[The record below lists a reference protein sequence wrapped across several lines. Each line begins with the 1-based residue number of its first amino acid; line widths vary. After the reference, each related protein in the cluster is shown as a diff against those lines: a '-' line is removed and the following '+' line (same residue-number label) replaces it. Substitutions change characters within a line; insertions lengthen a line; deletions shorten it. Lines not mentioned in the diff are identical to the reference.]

1 MLRCVILPYSFA
13 LSVQARSLRRSGPWA
28 CAVSSLAPREH
39 STGPLD
45 HGSNHGSTALLALS
59 SAHSALQKPP
69 LGRAGRRGSS
79 VLLPVREP
87 SCTGEYGFLL
97 LARVPGRS
105 LLLINSALHAY
116 ARSICDH
123 HHV

>member
-59 SAHSALQKPP
+59 SALELFRSRP
-69 LGRAGRRGSS
+69 LGALADGDRACYYLFANPA
-79 VLLPVREP
+79 VPANMV
-87 SCTGEYGFLL
+87 SCYLRLYQVGASY
-97 LARVPGRS
+97 
-105 LLLINSALHAY
+105 
-116 ARSICDH
+116 
-123 HHV
+123 

>member
-45 HGSNHGSTALLALS
+45 HGSNL
-59 SAHSALQKPP
+59 
-69 LGRAGRRGSS
+69 
-79 VLLPVREP
+79 
-87 SCTGEYGFLL
+87 
-97 LARVPGRS
+97 
-105 LLLINSALHAY
+105 
-116 ARSICDH
+116 
-123 HHV
+123 